1 MDELLL
7 KLKQYGKVKIGEPLS
22 KHTSFKIG
30 GGARFFVS
38 PETLEAHVEL
48 MQYLD
53 GTGVPYMILGG
64 GSNMLAPDTGFDG
77 VVIHPEYQEIK
88 REGSKIIAD
97 AGALTVSV
105 ARFSMK
111 EQLTGF
117 EWGVGV
123 PGTIGGAVRGN
134 AGAMGFEMKDSVTN
148 VMAYI
153 DGEVVELNIEQCDFG
168 YRSSVFKS
176 KGGVVLQVTLGL
188 EQTENKELIKQALEY
203 LNYRNSTQ
211 PQGHAS
217 TGCIFQNPDVGK
229 YRPQLIEHFDKYSE
243 HVQKFLSLGKISA
256 GWLIEQAGLK
266 GEQVGQALVSQQHG
280 NFIVNVG
287 GATAADVQTLIDR
300 IKETVYTKFGIT
312 LEEEIYTFK

>member
-1 MDELLL
+1 MEALAP
-7 KLKQYGKVKIGEPLS
+7 KLKQYGKVKISEPLS

-30 GGARFFVS
+30 GSARFFVS
-38 PETLEAHVEL
+38 PETLESHVEL

-53 GTGVPYMILGG
+53 GIGVSYVILGG

-88 REGSKIIAD
+88 REGSKVIAD

-134 AGAMGFEMKDSVTN
+134 AGAMGFEMKDSVTK
-148 VMAYI
+148 VKVYQ
-153 DGEVVELNIEQCDFG
+153 DGEVVDFNIEQCAFE
-168 YRSSVFKS
+168 YRSSIFKR
-176 KGGVVLQVTLGL
+176 KGGVVLQVTLEL

-243 HVQKFLSLGKISA
+243 HVQKFLALGKISA

-266 GEQVGQALVSQQHG
+266 GEQVGQALVSEQHG
-280 NFIVNVG
+280 NFIVNLG
-287 GATAADVQTLIDR
+287 GATSHDVRTLIDR

-312 LEEEIYTFK
+312 LEEEIYTF

>member
-1 MDELLL
+1 MDEFLSQ
-7 KLKQYGKVKIGEPLS
+7 LKQYGKVKVSEPLS

-30 GGARFFVS
+30 GNARFFVS
-38 PETLEAHVEL
+38 PATLEEHVGL
-48 MQYLD
+48 MRYLD
-53 GTGVPYMILGG
+53 GAGVSYMILGG
-64 GSNMLAPDTGFDG
+64 GSNMLASDTGFDG

-88 REGSKIIAD
+88 HEGSKVIAD

-117 EWGVGV
+117 EWGVGI
-123 PGTIGGAVRGN
+123 PGTIGGATRGN
-134 AGAMGFEMKDSVTN
+134 AGAMGFEMKDSVTK
-148 VMAYI
+148 VKVYQ
-153 DGEVVELNIEQCDFG
+153 DGEVLDFNIEQCGFG
-168 YRSSVFKS
+168 YRSSIFKRS
-176 KGGVVLQVTLGL
+176 GGVVLQITLEL

-229 YRPQLIEHFDKYSE
+229 YRPQLVEHFDKYSE
-243 HVQKFLSLGKISA
+243 HVQKFLAVGKISA

-266 GEQVGQALVSQQHG
+266 GERQGQALVSEQHG
-280 NFIVNVG
+280 NFIVNLG
-287 GATAADVQTLIDR
+287 GATAADVRVLIDR
-300 IKETVYTKFGIT
+300 IKETVYTKFGIQ
-312 LEEEIYTFK
+312 LEEEIHTF